1 MLAFYGQSRGCSSRI
16 IMKQTVSL
24 LLALC
29 LLCFCSFANAE
40 TVSDLHY
47 DKNGFSCD
55 IPVGW
60 MFGGED
66 GDATFYFAQ
75 ITGSE
80 NLAMLMIL
88 ATEDDSLADVEL
100 TEEVLKEKYTEILK
114 DAAASSPTGTVD
126 FSYGEMAGTLSV
138 IYCLRQELNGVMTS
152 IAYENVLLNGWNFGI
167 AMTHADL
174 EPNVL
179 AAYLE
184 TIGQTVTY
192 TPPKPLS
199 LEDLP
204 TMDNPYIFVP
214 STANGQNFVT
224 AMWMDDGSTRALC
237 TLLLTLGLDLSDGS
251 LDSTYPMNIYASLI
265 GCEDDIVRTI
275 IPSADGT
282 FGYFIEYD
290 TIEGIAQFWGVP
302 WDEENLNAFAASC
315 PDQIYENQQDAL
327 DYVVQLLWEAISNP
341 Q

>member
-1 MLAFYGQSRGCSSRI
+1 
-16 IMKQTVSL
+16 
-24 LLALC
+24 
-29 LLCFCSFANAE
+29 
-40 TVSDLHY
+40 
-47 DKNGFSCD
+47 
-55 IPVGW
+55 
-60 MFGGED
+60 
-66 GDATFYFAQ
+66 
-75 ITGSE
+75 
-80 NLAMLMIL
+80 
-88 ATEDDSLADVEL
+88 
-100 TEEVLKEKYTEILK
+100 
-114 DAAASSPTGTVD
+114 
-126 FSYGEMAGTLSV
+126 
-138 IYCLRQELNGVMTS
+138 
-152 IAYENVLLNGWNFGI
+152 
-167 AMTHADL
+167 MTHADL

-315 PDQIYENQQDAL
+315 PDQLYENQQDAL